1 MWINFWCSKPS
12 VFVEVETWVFP
23 PHHMCDIRCFTG
35 ECVNNEGHS
44 LTSMLSQQ
52 PLEVKVTGFEGIWSY
67 WWWFWNPKAN
77 HLGCMK
83 LWNPVNNGIFTIST
97 GVGFLLSTVVW
108 HQFSHRLVRYYWCN
122 ICMHIFIF
130 ISISI
135 SIFIFIFIYIYICM
149 PAVSEQDS
157 MSRKWKKNG
166 YMYAF
171 LGNKIYFNH
180 NSYPYTHSC
189 GWFIPSSGTIT
200 HRSPLLATK
209 NAWEFTDK
217 NKTTDH
223 QLFDDSCFS
232 RARNARKHED
242 WLSIAEARSSF
253 YFSIC
258 GKLHACGHGDI
269 QRDSCRLCHLETNNW
284 RRLKQ

>member
-135 SIFIFIFIYIYICM
+135 SISIFIFIFIYIY
-149 PAVSEQDS
+149 V
-157 MSRKWKKNG
+157 
-166 YMYAF
+166 
-171 LGNKIYFNH
+171 
-180 NSYPYTHSC
+180 
-189 GWFIPSSGTIT
+189 
-200 HRSPLLATK
+200 
-209 NAWEFTDK
+209 
-217 NKTTDH
+217 
-223 QLFDDSCFS
+223 
-232 RARNARKHED
+232 
-242 WLSIAEARSSF
+242 
-253 YFSIC
+253 
-258 GKLHACGHGDI
+258 
-269 QRDSCRLCHLETNNW
+269 CRLCLNKTRWAANGKKMDICMLFW
-284 RRLKQ
+284 ATKYISITTLIPTLIVVVDSYRLQGPLRIDRHY